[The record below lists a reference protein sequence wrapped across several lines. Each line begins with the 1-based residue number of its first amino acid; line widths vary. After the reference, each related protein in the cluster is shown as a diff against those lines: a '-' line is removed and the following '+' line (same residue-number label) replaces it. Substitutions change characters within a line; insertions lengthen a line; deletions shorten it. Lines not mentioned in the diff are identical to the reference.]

1 MEIWERGKSG
11 RSGGARL
18 PGKVGGQGGSRTR
31 PRRGNRPNPG
41 PIGVD
46 SPDSGTP
53 GVPGTAGD
61 PGTLVPL
68 TVSLWKSSNRRSVCG
83 IHFAVRTRSP
93 VASFRFRSTAQ
104 GRSGG
109 EGELRAPSPNLCLNR
124 ASLALCQKDIN
135 FNC

>member
-31 PRRGNRPNPG
+31 PRQGNRSNPG
-41 PIGVD
+41 LIGVD

-53 GVPGTAGD
+53 GVPGTLRD

-83 IHFAVRTRSP
+83 IHFALARQSPLFVFVLPLRVALAGKANWGLCRRTY
-93 VASFRFRSTAQ
+93 V
-104 GRSGG
+104 
-109 EGELRAPSPNLCLNR
+109 
-124 ASLALCQKDIN
+124 
-135 FNC
+135 